1 MMSTMIIDFCVAP
14 PHPDVLSG
22 FADIP
27 PHLAG
32 YERLYSG
39 DTKELEFLKNLSLD
53 DFFGLMDM
61 AGVTRAVI
69 HGEDMESTYGRKI
82 PNEIVLELVGKHPDR
97 FIGFIGADPHKKRRA
112 VREIYRMAR
121 AGLKGVMIAP
131 WEHGL
136 FSDDKKYH
144 PIYEACIDLDIP
156 VWIHTS
162 LNFSHVIP
170 MEFGRPLILDR
181 VAVRFPELKIVAGHA
196 GWPWVT
202 EMVAV
207 LWRHANVYADISAIR
222 PKYMG
227 MVETGWAPLVHYGN
241 TLLSDKI
248 LFSTAWPLV
257 MFHDAVNDVKN
268 LSLKP
273 EVQEKWLWKN
283 AAKLLKIDTEGI
295 G

>member
-1 MMSTMIIDFCVAP
+1 MIIDFCVAP

-22 FADIP
+22 FSDIP

-39 DTKELEFLKNLSLD
+39 TSKELEFLKTLSVD
-53 DFFGLMDM
+53 DFFGLLDM
-61 AGVTRAVI
+61 AGVTTAVI

-82 PNEIVLELVGKHPDR
+82 PNEIVLELVQQYPDR
-97 FIGFIGADPHKKRRA
+97 FVGFIGADPHKKKRA

-136 FSDDKKYH
+136 FSNDKKYY

-156 VWIHTS
+156 IWIHTS

-181 VAVRFPELKIVAGHA
+181 VAVMFPDLKIVAGHA

-207 LWRHANVYADISAIR
+207 MWRHANVYADISGIR

-227 MVETGWAPLVHYGN
+227 MIETGWAPLVHYGN
-241 TLLSDKI
+241 TLLQDKI

-268 LSLKP
+268 LNLKP
-273 EVQEKWLWKN
+273 EVQEKWFWKN
-283 AAKLLKIDTEGI
+283 AAGLLKVDAGGI
-295 G
+295 A